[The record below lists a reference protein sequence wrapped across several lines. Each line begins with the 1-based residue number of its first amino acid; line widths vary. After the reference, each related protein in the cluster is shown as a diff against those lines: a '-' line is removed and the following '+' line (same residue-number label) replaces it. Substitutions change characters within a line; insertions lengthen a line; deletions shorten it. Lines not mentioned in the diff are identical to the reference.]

1 MAWFDIDLA
10 GAVVLHY
17 RFCKKCS
24 YTGLRI
30 PKSLNNLYE
39 ILISVST
46 SLHAVQCSADVS
58 NSAFHAGN
66 DVLVKY

>member
-10 GAVVLHY
+10 GPVVLHY
-17 RFCKKCS
+17 SFCTKCS
-24 YTGLRI
+24 YTVLRI
-30 PKSLNNLYE
+30 PKGLNNLHE
-39 ILISVST
+39 IFISVST